1 MKQFNKQ
8 FSPLALNPVVVP
20 FLLLALAMYVPV
32 VHAEISLTLKQSF
45 ITKYKDRAT
54 IEADCT
60 VDKTKGKA
68 NPASKDGDMHIAVR
82 CPGEI
87 KLPLV
92 AEIMNAKEFPDTIAQ
107 TVQDEQS
114 QDKVHI
120 AGAWRI
126 WNEHSGDETFVQGR
140 TVARA
145 PDTNPDHVFEIHP
158 VTLYGDVDVRTS
170 FHPIAGYKTK
180 DAEQAFSNYENKRS
194 TITYST
200 SNNTVTINSS
210 GLGYNYVDFQ
220 MELNELPFKISDG
233 YFAMAQVR
241 DWEGYLIHRKRRMV
255 FVEGT
260 PPAEA
265 VKDLGAG
272 DCLRVLGIPR
282 LNLALVNYRVKEARK
297 GNKAPLTW
305 NLPYEII
312 VVGVYDSQCEVD

>member
-1 MKQFNKQ
+1 MHQSHTPRRFLVCL
-8 FSPLALNPVVVP
+8 SV
-20 FLLLALAMYVPV
+20 FLLGLTAFVSAA
-32 VHAEISLTLKQSF
+32 HAEISLTLKQSF
-45 ITKYKDRAT
+45 VTKYKDRAT
-54 IEADCT
+54 IEAECT
-60 VDKTKGKA
+60 VDKSKGKA

-92 AEIMNAKEFPDTIAQ
+92 SEIMNAKEFPVVLAQ

-114 QDKVHI
+114 QDKVRI

-140 TVARA
+140 SVARA
-145 PDTNPDHVFEIHP
+145 PNSNPDHVFEIHP
-158 VTLYGDVDVRTS
+158 VTFYGDTDVRAS

-200 SNNTVTINSS
+200 RSKNVTVTSS

-220 MELNELPFKISDG
+220 MELNERPFKISDG
-233 YFAMAQVR
+233 YFAMARVR
-241 DWEGYLIHRKRRMV
+241 DWEGHLIHRKRRMV

-260 PPAEA
+260 PPAET
-265 VKDLGAG
+265 VKSLGAG

-282 LNLALVNYRVKEARK
+282 LNLALVNYRVNEARK
-297 GNKAPLTW
+297 GNKAPLAW